1 MVVDVLMLD
10 RCRVAKVGRVDLGRV
25 VRRRDILD
33 PAKYR
38 ILVDGIGG
46 PAAPGWLKAMGT
58 VSPGCEGSNPFQ
70 LIGSYLSYC
79 KLYYRKIKPNE
90 LVDIDNTSVHSVHVK
105 NTAVTNVTIKTS

>member
-10 RCRVAKVGRVDLGRV
+10 RCRVVKVGRVDLGRV

-38 ILVDGIGG
+38 ILVDGIGR

-58 VSPGCEGSNPFQ
+58 VSPRAQCGASSASHYTVLGFKSCPVN
-70 LIGSYLSYC
+70 
-79 KLYYRKIKPNE
+79 
-90 LVDIDNTSVHSVHVK
+90 
-105 NTAVTNVTIKTS
+105 